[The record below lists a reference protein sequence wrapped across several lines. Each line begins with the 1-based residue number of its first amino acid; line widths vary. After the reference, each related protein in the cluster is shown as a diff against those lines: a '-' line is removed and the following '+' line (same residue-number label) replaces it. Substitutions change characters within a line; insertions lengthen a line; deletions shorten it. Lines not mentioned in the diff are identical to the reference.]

1 MDRLALDPDGIAEL
15 VHALLTQAV
24 GGWSMGV
31 QGALAEFAVVDGDPE
46 AVTVRRPA
54 QRTVEAL
61 TAGGGLRLTIT
72 DETQAFTAG
81 RGFRRPV
88 TEDEKQEFIAGETVY
103 LAVPRR
109 TLPRPAAGVMI
120 TVADPGALR
129 PDDRHDLVAD
139 LAVGHTAAAF
149 CVRTGDTELGKRLKA
164 IEGAAWPD
172 ALAALGPDLVATSP
186 HRIVT
191 TPLGRIEVY
200 APIPTDAG
208 ASPEGPH
215 THLLPPLLRTAR
227 ELPPGLALAP
237 GLAPAAAFHPPPGW
251 APPGP

>member
-15 VHALLTQAV
+15 VHAVLTGAV

-31 QGALAEFAVVDGDPE
+31 QGALAEFAVVAGDPE

-54 QRTVEAL
+54 RRTVEAV
-61 TAGGGLRLTIT
+61 TAGGGLRLVIT
-72 DETQAFTAG
+72 DETQAFS
-81 RGFRRPV
+81 
-88 TEDEKQEFIAGETVY
+88 AGETVY
-103 LAVPRR
+103 LAVPRPP
-109 TLPRPAAGVMI
+109 LPPPAAGLTI
-120 TVADPGALR
+120 TATDPGALR
-129 PDDRHDLVAD
+129 PGDRHDLVAD
-139 LAVGHTAAAF
+139 LAVGHAAAAF
-149 CVRTGDTELGKRLKA
+149 CVRTGDAELGKRLRA

-200 APIPTDAG
+200 APIPRDAG

-215 THLLPPLLRTAR
+215 THLLPALLRTGR

-237 GLAPAAAFHPPPGW
+237 DLAPAAAFHRSSGW
-251 APPGP
+251 ALPWPLGNPLT